1 MDGQGLRDHPYAHIW
16 FIHRLGMKKNLYYKT
31 GEEGNVDFG
40 ERWNDLKILVDTNNE
55 HTVLDVGCAEG
66 LISIE
71 LAKQFKKVFAFDIE
85 PYRIRK
91 AKENAVGVDNIKFS
105 TGSYM
110 SYEYQTYDQVFCL
123 GVYHK
128 IKSNERQKA
137 LSDMFKKCRST
148 LYLRVPIIGKS
159 VAKTVGVSDVE
170 VLKIAGNNDFKLA
183 HRTEQR
189 PEHGTIFKFVRH

>member
-1 MDGQGLRDHPYAHIW
+1 
-16 FIHRLGMKKNLYYKT
+16 MKKNLYYKA
-31 GEEGNVDFG
+31 GEEGNVDFA
-40 ERWNDLKILVDTNNE
+40 ERWNDLEKIIDPHEDHV
-55 HTVLDVGCAEG
+55 VLDIGCAEG

-71 LAKQFKKVFAFDIE
+71 LAKIFKKVFAFDIE

-91 AKENAVGVDNIKFS
+91 AKENAAGFDNIEFT

-110 SYEYQTYDQVFCL
+110 SYEYQRYDQVFCL

-137 LSDMFKKCRST
+137 LTDMFKKCAST
-148 LYLRVPIIGKS
+148 LYLRVPIIGKY
-159 VAKTVGVSDVE
+159 VPKTVGVSDVE
-170 VLKIAGNNDFKLA
+170 VLEIAGNNDFVLA

-189 PEHGTIFKFVRH
+189 PEHGTIFKFVRR

>member
-1 MDGQGLRDHPYAHIW
+1 MDGQDSRDHTNAHIR
-16 FIHRLGMKKNLYYKT
+16 IVHRLAVKKNLYYKT
-31 GEEGNVDFG
+31 GELGNVDFR
-40 ERWNDLKILVDTNNE
+40 ERWNDLKILVDSNNE

-91 AKENAVGVDNIKFS
+91 AKENAVGVDNIEFS

-110 SYEYQTYDQVFCL
+110 SYEYQDYDQVFCL

-148 LYLRVPIIGKS
+148 LYLRVPVIGED
-159 VAKTVGVSDVE
+159 VPKTVGVSDVE
-170 VLKIAGNNDFKLA
+170 VLKIAGNNDFVLA

-189 PEHGTIFKFVRH
+189 PQHGTIFKFVRR

>member
-1 MDGQGLRDHPYAHIW
+1 
-16 FIHRLGMKKNLYYKT
+16 MKKNLYYKT
-31 GEEGNVDFG
+31 GEEGNVDFR
-40 ERWNDLKILVDTNNE
+40 ERWNDLKILVDSNNE

-91 AKENAVGVDNIKFS
+91 AKENAVGVGNIEFS

-110 SYEYQTYDQVFCL
+110 SYEYQTYDQVFCF

-137 LSDMFKKCRST
+137 LSDMFKKCRSI
-148 LYLRVPIIGKS
+148 LYLRVPIIGKG

-189 PEHGTIFKFVRH
+189 PEHGTIFKFVRR